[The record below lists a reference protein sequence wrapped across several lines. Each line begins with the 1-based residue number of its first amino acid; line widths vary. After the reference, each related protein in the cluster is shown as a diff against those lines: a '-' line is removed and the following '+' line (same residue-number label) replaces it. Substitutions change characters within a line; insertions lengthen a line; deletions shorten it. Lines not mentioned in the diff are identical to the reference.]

1 MIVQAVLRLDIS
13 FFALL
18 RLDSLLVIALYWLG
32 NYFID
37 SAQGWVAKI
46 FTQINI
52 SLQAQTEAYTMNG
65 H

>member
-18 RLDSLLVIALYWLG
+18 RLGSILLIALYWLG
-32 NYFID
+32 NYFIY

-52 SLQAQTEAYTMNG
+52 SLQAQPEAYAMNG